1 MTDETSGKGEDSKL
15 LYCSFCGKSQHEVRK
30 LIAGPSVFICDE
42 CVDLCND
49 IIREEIQEGGSEESS
64 DKLPIPREI
73 KDTLDEYVIG
83 QPRAKKVLSVAV
95 YNHYKR
101 LRFGEAKGDKNKDD
115 VELGKSNIL
124 LIGPTGSGKTLLAE
138 TLARMLNVPFTIA
151 DATTL
156 TEAGYVG
163 EDVENIIQ
171 KLLQKCDYDVEKAQ
185 MGIVY
190 IDEIDKISRKS
201 DNPSIT
207 RDVSGEGVQQALLK
221 LIEGTVASVPPQG
234 GRKHPQQE
242 FLQVDTSNI
251 LFICGGAFAGLD
263 KVIKGRT
270 EKSGIGFSA
279 EVTSKDDK
287 KDLGETFKE
296 VEPEDLVKFGLI
308 PEFVGRLPVIATLEE
323 LDEEALVRILIEPK
337 NALTKQYSKL
347 FDMED
352 VEVDFRQDA
361 LQAVAKKAMERKT
374 GARGLRSILESV
386 LLESMYEIPSD
397 ESISKVVIDAS
408 VINGDSEPLL
418 IYENA
423 EQPKAAS
430 SDNG

>member
-1 MTDETSGKGEDSKL
+1 
-15 LYCSFCGKSQHEVRK
+15 
-30 LIAGPSVFICDE
+30 
-42 CVDLCND
+42 
-49 IIREEIQEGGSEESS
+49 
-64 DKLPIPREI
+64 
-73 KDTLDEYVIG
+73 
-83 QPRAKKVLSVAV
+83 VLAVAV

-101 LRFGEAKGDKNKDD
+101 LKNQSVKSE

-138 TLARMLNVPFTIA
+138 TLARLLDVPFTMA

-185 MGIVY
+185 RGIVY

-242 FLQVDTSNI
+242 FLQVDTSKI

-263 KVIKGRT
+263 KVIEQRSHKNT
-270 EKSGIGFSA
+270 GIGFGA
-279 EVTSKDDK
+279 DVKTSDSERS
-287 KDLGETFKE
+287 LSETFKD
-296 VEPEDLVKFGLI
+296 VEPEDLVKYGLI
-308 PEFVGRLPVIATLEE
+308 PEFIGRLPVVATLTE
-323 LDEEALVRILIEPK
+323 LDEAALIQILSEPK
-337 NALTKQYSKL
+337 NALTKQFGAL
-347 FDMED
+347 FKMEG
-352 VEVDFRQDA
+352 VELEFREDA
-361 LQAVAKKAMERKT
+361 LKAIAHKAMERKT
-374 GARGLRSILESV
+374 GARGLRSIVEGV
-386 LLESMYEIPSD
+386 LLDTMYDLPSIED
-397 ESISKVVIDAS
+397 VSKVVIDET
-408 VINGDSEPLL
+408 VIKGESDPILL
-418 IYENA
+418 YENGN
-423 EQPKAAS
+423 QDKAVS
-430 SDNG
+430 E

>member
-1 MTDETSGKGEDSKL
+1 MSDHRTDGDKSGKL

-30 LIAGPSVFICDE
+30 LIAGPQVYICDE

-49 IIREEIQEGGSEESS
+49 LIREEIKEISPKRDAE
-64 DKLPIPREI
+64 KLPTPRDI
-73 KDTLDEYVIG
+73 RKHLDDYVIG
-83 QPRAKKVLSVAV
+83 QDHAKKVLAVAV

-101 LRFGEAKGDKNKDD
+101 LRTSQLKQE

-138 TLARMLNVPFTIA
+138 TLARLLDVPFTMA

-185 MGIVY
+185 RGIVY

-242 FLQVDTSNI
+242 FFQVDTSKI

-263 KVIKGRT
+263 KVIEQRCAKG
-270 EKSGIGFSA
+270 SGIGFGA
-279 EVTSKDDK
+279 QVKSKESSRSLSESFRD
-287 KDLGETFKE
+287 
-296 VEPEDLVKFGLI
+296 VEPEDLVKYGLI
-308 PEFVGRLPVIATLEE
+308 PEFIGRLPVVATLTE
-323 LDEEALVRILIEPK
+323 LDLDALVQILSQPK
-337 NALTKQYSKL
+337 NALVKQFAAL
-347 FDMED
+347 FEMEQ
-352 VEVDFRQDA
+352 VELEFREDA
-361 LQAVAKKAMERKT
+361 LKAIAQKAMERKT
-374 GARGLRSILESV
+374 GARGLRSIVEGV
-386 LLESMYEIPSD
+386 LLDTMYELPSMQD
-397 ESISKVVIDAS
+397 VSKVVIDET
-408 VINGDSEPLL
+408 VIRGETDPIL
-418 IYENA
+418 IYESPEPALA
-423 EQPKAAS
+423 ES
-430 SDNG
+430 H

>member
-1 MTDETSGKGEDSKL
+1 MSSDKSGKGDDGKL

-42 CVDLCND
+42 CVELCND
-49 IIREEIQEGGSEESS
+49 IIREEMQEPGEDSIN
-64 DKLPIPREI
+64 KLPKPQEI
-73 KDTLDEYVIG
+73 KKTLDQYVIG
-83 QPRAKKVLSVAV
+83 QQRAKKVLSVAV

-101 LRFGEAKGDKNKDD
+101 LDAIGKENE
-115 VELGKSNIL
+115 VELAKSNIL

-138 TLARMLNVPFTIA
+138 TLARLLNVPFTIA

-185 MGIVY
+185 TGIVY

-242 FLQVDTSNI
+242 FLQVNTSNI
-251 LFICGGAFAGLD
+251 LFVVGGAFAGLE
-263 KVIKGRT
+263 KVIKDRS
-270 EKSGIGFSA
+270 EKGGIGFSA
-279 EVTSKDDK
+279 EVKSKDDSRSVG
-287 KDLGETFKE
+287 DIIVD
-296 VEPEDLVKFGLI
+296 VEPEDLIKYGLI
-308 PEFVGRLPVIATLEE
+308 PEFVGRLPVVATLQE
-323 LDEEALVRILIEPK
+323 LDEDSLVKILTEPK
-337 NALTKQYSKL
+337 NALTKQYSRL
-347 FDMED
+347 FEMEGC
-352 VEVDFRQDA
+352 ELEIREDA
-361 LQAVAKKAMERKT
+361 LRAIARKAMARKT
-374 GARGLRSILESV
+374 GARGLRTILEQV
-386 LLESMYEIPSD
+386 LLDTMYDLPSMD
-397 ESISKVVIDAS
+397 EVTKVVVDEG
-408 VINGDSEPLL
+408 VIAGESEPLM
-418 IYENA
+418 IYENSDK
-423 EQPKAAS
+423 QIAAS
-430 SDNG
+430 D